1 MGAARI
7 IQISL
12 LLLVPLVAAAG
23 GQSDASPPRNPSAE
37 VTPQAQEERATAP
50 ASAKSSAH
58 KQAGPAPARA
68 AQKSPP
74 AKRLPPRRRS
84 VQQSIG
90 SVVQPTPT
98 QSYGPVLAAPAYT
111 YPAQT
116 NPALPPVA
124 GTPPLTP
131 PPPSQLNSCSGS
143 FCTDAAGATYNNGVG
158 GAAVN
163 SQGRLCNKVG
173 NTMQCF

>member
-12 LLLVPLVAAAG
+12 FLLVPMVAAAG
-23 GQSDASPPRNPSAE
+23 GQSHAPAPGSPGAE
-37 VTPQAQEERATAP
+37 VTPQAQEERAAAP

-84 VQQSIG
+84 VQQAIG

-98 QSYGPVLAAPAYT
+98 QTYGPVLAPPAYT
-111 YPAQT
+111 YPSQT
-116 NPALPPVA
+116 NPAMPSVVGVQPI
-124 GTPPLTP
+124 TPPS
-131 PPPSQLNSCSGS
+131 PSQLNSCSGS

-158 GAAVN
+158 SAAVN